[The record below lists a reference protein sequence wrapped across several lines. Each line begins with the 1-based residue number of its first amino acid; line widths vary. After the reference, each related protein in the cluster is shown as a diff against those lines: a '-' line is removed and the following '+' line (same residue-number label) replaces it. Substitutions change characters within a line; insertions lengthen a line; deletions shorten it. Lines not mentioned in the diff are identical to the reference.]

1 MVQGSASGVGKSVIA
16 TALCSL
22 LADEGWHVAP
32 FKAQNMSNNAAVT
45 ADGGEI
51 GRAQAAQAEAAGI
64 EPTVDM
70 NPILLKPEA
79 DDRSQLVVCGRAVGS
94 FGARDYWA
102 RRASLWAVVRTSL
115 RTLRQEYDVVVIEGA
130 GSPAELNLRR
140 QDIANMRVARHA
152 QAKVLLVGDIERGGI
167 FAQLLGTLDLL
178 PPAERDLVAGLLVN
192 RFRGDPSLFAAGAK
206 ILARRARIPVVGI
219 LPYDPL
225 LRVPAEDSMS
235 LDGLPSG
242 SSGELR
248 VAMVAY
254 PRVSNFDD
262 LDPLR
267 WAGVAVDV
275 VRRPDQIGVP
285 DLVVLPGSK
294 ATIADLDWMRR
305 SGVATAVV
313 RAADAGVPILG
324 ICGGFQM
331 LGERLDDP
339 DGLEGSGRAVAAG
352 LGLLPIRT
360 LFTAPK
366 STRRVTG
373 EIVAQDAALFPGGT
387 HIDGYEIHM
396 GMTDLGTVQPLAWV
410 RTGPVSAARP
420 DGAVSRDG
428 LVMGTYVHGL
438 FGSPAV
444 MDAVRGALQRRRGWS
459 APHEPSPPVNS
470 LATWF
475 RMGADVQRILEMIRA
490 TRDRRLPRDRVAK
503 GL

>member
-22 LADEGWHVAP
+22 LAEEGLLVAP

-45 ADGGEI
+45 KDGREI

-64 EPTVDM
+64 EATVDM

-79 DDRSQLVVCGRAVGS
+79 DDRSQLVVRGRVVGS
-94 FGARDYWA
+94 FGAREYWA
-102 RRASLWAVVRTSL
+102 RRPALWPIVASSL
-115 RTLRQEYDVVVIEGA
+115 RILRQAYDVVVIEGA

-140 QDIANMRVARHA
+140 HDIANMRVARHVRA
-152 QAKVLLVGDIERGGI
+152 SVLLVGDIERGGI

-178 PPAERDLVAGLLVN
+178 PAAERRLVAGLIVN
-192 RFRGDPSLFAAGAK
+192 RFRGDVSLFAAGSRL
-206 ILARRARIPVVGI
+206 LARRARVPVVGI
-219 LPYDPL
+219 LPYHPR
-225 LRVPAEDSMS
+225 LRVRAEDSMS
-235 LDGLPSG
+235 LDDPPGASAG
-242 SSGELR
+242 QLR

-267 WAGVAVDV
+267 WAGITVDV
-275 VRRPDQIGVP
+275 VRRPDEVGMP

-305 SGVATAVV
+305 TGVATAVV

-331 LGERLDDP
+331 LGQRLDDS
-339 DGLEGSGRAVAAG
+339 DAIEGPARNVAG
-352 LGLLPIRT
+352 LGLLPVQTR
-360 LFTAPK
+360 FSAPK
-366 STRRVTG
+366 STRRVAG
-373 EIVAQDAALFPGGT
+373 EIAAPGASLFPAAT
-387 HIDGYEIHM
+387 RFEGYEIHM
-396 GMTDLGTVQPLAWV
+396 GVTDLGTAQPFASVWSG
-410 RTGPVSAARP
+410 RAGAALP

-438 FGSPAV
+438 FAASV
-444 MDAVRGALQRRRGWS
+444 VDAVLESLRRRRGWAGRLPGS
-459 APHEPSPPVNS
+459 TSDSEAS
-470 LATWF
+470 LVAWL
-475 RMGADVQRILEMIRA
+475 RRGADVQRILAMV
-490 TRDRRLPRDRVAK
+490 RRGQVAPS
-503 GL
+503 